1 MTPNDQVLATPVYA
15 LLFIPE
21 PAARSARARSF
32 AMIGA
37 LTMVVSFFV
46 GLGVWFFG
54 IRRYLSRHGGT
65 VITGATWWVSA
76 WSDWQQC
83 GDFARAKQDSK
94 ASILAKVFLLS
105 EITFVVGIV
114 IVLCGK

>member
-1 MTPNDQVLATPVYA
+1 MCAGVCIRA
-15 LLFIPE
+15 LLV
-21 PAARSARARSF
+21 RHCSARTF

-37 LTMVVSFFV
+37 LTMVTSFFV

-65 VITGATWWVSA
+65 VITCATWWVSA

-94 ASILAKVFLLS
+94 ASTLARVFLLAQ
-105 EITFVVGIV
+105 ITFVVGIV
-114 IVLCGK
+114 IVLFGK